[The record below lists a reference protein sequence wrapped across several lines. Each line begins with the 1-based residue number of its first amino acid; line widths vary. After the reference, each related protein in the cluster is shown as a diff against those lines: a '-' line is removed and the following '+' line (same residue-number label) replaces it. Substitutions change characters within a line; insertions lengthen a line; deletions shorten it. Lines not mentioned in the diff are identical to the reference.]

1 MNCKRISIGEL
12 RALNELLDS
21 FEEGL
26 CDKESFCFGLMLEII
41 EDYKKKFGLRNIRS
55 SKKTKKVL
63 LQRMLNLWDK
73 AKNIKSSDTT
83 GQKESINDFFYNLF
97 DIIVNDVFDELTI
110 QEKLKVLSV
119 YLK

>member
-1 MNCKRISIGEL
+1 
-12 RALNELLDS
+12 
-21 FEEGL
+21 
-26 CDKESFCFGLMLEII
+26 
-41 EDYKKKFGLRNIRS
+41 
-55 SKKTKKVL
+55 
-63 LQRMLNLWDK
+63 MLNLWDK